1 MRRAASFAAA
11 CAALA
16 LGAAACT
23 PPPTGGTNTAPTA
36 AATGPSASV
45 TGQRT
50 VFGSAGSTDS
60 DGTIVSYEWDF
71 GDGNTSTDPSASHI
85 YDVSGVYAVTLTVTD
100 DDGASAVDSTIGVT
114 VTDDPAGRYVAT
126 TGADAGDCSDSTA
139 KCASI
144 GYAVSQTLGGDSVYV
159 EAGDYPEMVNPDK
172 SLQFHGANSGL
183 TAGVDALAREAET
196 TVQGFRSGT
205 TNTSYQDLTV
215 DGFEIDPTSD
225 PALLTN
231 ATGIIQVFGG
241 PEVRIVNNLFTGAHT
256 YVPTCGYTCTD
267 MGDYAVFVK
276 SGAVEIEDNTFVNWR
291 RPVNV
296 IQSDAAFP
304 VLSASISRN
313 DFSGIT
319 SRAMSIGQNTG
330 QHTMPGVVVDGN
342 NVDATGRDLI
352 ASTPAGITI
361 TNDSNQVTNN
371 TFSGFSTGVYMQ
383 LCKKWSQQD
392 NVISGNLFANN
403 NAGVNITT
411 YLDTSQCVRGA
422 SEGTDGWFVG
432 GGVVDGLQINNNA
445 FVGSGNYA
453 IRFNPNFGTYTPAVS
468 TGPLDATCNWFDDA
482 AGPGGTNDI
491 LQGPITN
498 AQVNATPWLTS
509 VGGACDGS

>member
-1 MRRAASFAAA
+1 M
-11 CAALA
+11 
-16 LGAAACT
+16 
-23 PPPTGGTNTAPTA
+23 
-36 AATGPSASV
+36 
-45 TGQRT
+45 
-50 VFGSAGSTDS
+50 
-60 DGTIVSYEWDF
+60 
-71 GDGNTSTDPSASHI
+71 
-85 YDVSGVYAVTLTVTD
+85 
-100 DDGASAVDSTIGVT
+100 
-114 VTDDPAGRYVAT
+114 
-126 TGADAGDCSDSTA
+126 
-139 KCASI
+139 
-144 GYAVSQTLGGDSVYV
+144 
-159 EAGDYPEMVNPDK
+159 
-172 SLQFHGANSGL
+172 
-183 TAGVDALAREAET
+183 
-196 TVQGFRSGT
+196 
-205 TNTSYQDLTV
+205 
-215 DGFEIDPTSD
+215 
-225 PALLTN
+225 
-231 ATGIIQVFGG
+231 
-241 PEVRIVNNLFTGAHT
+241 
-256 YVPTCGYTCTD
+256 
-267 MGDYAVFVK
+267 
-276 SGAVEIEDNTFVNWR
+276 
-291 RPVNV
+291 
-296 IQSDAAFP
+296 
-304 VLSASISRN
+304 
-313 DFSGIT
+313 
-319 SRAMSIGQNTG
+319 
-330 QHTMPGVVVDGN
+330 
-342 NVDATGRDLI
+342 DATGRDLI

-445 FVGSGNYA
+445 LVGSGNYA